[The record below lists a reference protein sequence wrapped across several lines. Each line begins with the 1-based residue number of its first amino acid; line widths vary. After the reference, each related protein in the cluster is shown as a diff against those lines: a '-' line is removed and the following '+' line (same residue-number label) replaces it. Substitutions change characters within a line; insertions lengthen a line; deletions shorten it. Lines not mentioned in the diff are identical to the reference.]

1 MKYRIVTHTSTRTHA
16 ADWER
21 KCCIADKPNQNWR
34 KVFVDA
40 QQQQQHSVWPKSSG
54 QCSAPASSRMTDS
67 IRAGHLMRIE
77 LCARVHQDLLT
88 SNSEYVNWAQHTC
101 DRKFSLR
108 PRPISMAGG
117 GDGEGHTHT
126 IRIIINPLSETMWL
140 HAIYWCA
147 FSCLS
152 WPLDVSVCTWSIW
165 IVQHASECVFET
177 LAAHPFC
184 TRMRWQDAP
193 STRSSREK
201 TRSCSPSSFAGV
213 LPAEFWMAKT
223 FRPDWNE
230 SGTR

>member
-1 MKYRIVTHTSTRTHA
+1 MGFPCSSASVCVCVGACINESVIGLMKYRIVTHTPTRTHA

-108 PRPISMAGG
+108 PRPISMAARGRG
-117 GDGEGHTHT
+117 
-126 IRIIINPLSETMWL
+126 R
-140 HAIYWCA
+140 
-147 FSCLS
+147 
-152 WPLDVSVCTWSIW
+152 
-165 IVQHASECVFET
+165 
-177 LAAHPFC
+177 
-184 TRMRWQDAP
+184 
-193 STRSSREK
+193 
-201 TRSCSPSSFAGV
+201 
-213 LPAEFWMAKT
+213 
-223 FRPDWNE
+223 RPYTYHSNYH
-230 SGTR
+230 